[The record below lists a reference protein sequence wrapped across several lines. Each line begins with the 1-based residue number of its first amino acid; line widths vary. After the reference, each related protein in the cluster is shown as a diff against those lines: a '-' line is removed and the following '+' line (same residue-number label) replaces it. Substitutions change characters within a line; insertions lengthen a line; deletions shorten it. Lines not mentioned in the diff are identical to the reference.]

1 MRVQGEVSFE
11 SVFFLKTLKKIFNF
25 IKLKQYRVVGR
36 RLPSEK
42 EQNPPLFQMKI
53 FAPDTVQ
60 AKSRFWYF
68 LRFLKNIKKAH
79 GEVVSCEQVIMILD
93 FGYLKF

>member
-1 MRVQGEVSFE
+1 MISNYF
-11 SVFFLKTLKKIFNF
+11 
-25 IKLKQYRVVGR
+25 KLNQYRVVGR
-36 RLPSEK
+36 RLPSE
-42 EQNPPLFQMKI
+42 QNKTPPLFKMVI

-79 GEVVSCEQVIMILD
+79 GEVVSCERVSFD
-93 FGYLKF
+93 